1 MKIMATMV
9 PEREYGENFP
19 VALRILPRDIRE
31 HLHTLY
37 LIARMIDDIG
47 DELTGDRTA
56 RLLDVR
62 RELST
67 VWAGTPPTATMRR
80 LADTVEACDLP
91 EQPFQELVEA
101 NLQDQQTHRYPTFED
116 LLAYCRLSAV
126 PIGRLVLGVFG
137 QTSTELEELSDDV
150 CVALQLLEHWQD
162 VGEDCRN
169 GRIYLPQEDMEAFG
183 VTRTELLATTA
194 APALREL
201 MLFEIGR
208 AEEMLDHGRPI
219 VGRLQGWAQV
229 AVAGYL
235 AGGYA
240 TVSALQRSRGDV
252 LARSTEPRRSDIAI
266 NLARLLLRPRTEP
279 A

>member
-1 MKIMATMV
+1 MATMV

-31 HLHTLY
+31 HLHTIY

-56 RLLDVR
+56 RLLEIR
-62 RELST
+62 RDLST
-67 VWAGTPPTATMRR
+67 VWAGTPRTAPMLR
-80 LADTVEACDLP
+80 LADTVEACNLP

-101 NLQDQQTHRYPTFED
+101 NLQDQQTSRYPTFED

-126 PIGRLVLGVFG
+126 PVGRLVLGVFG
-137 QTSTELEELSDDV
+137 QTSAELEQWSDDV

-169 GRIYLPQEDMEAFG
+169 GRIYLPEEDMAAYG
-183 VTRTELLATTA
+183 VTRPDLLAAQA
-194 APALREL
+194 APQLREL

-208 AEEMLDHGRPI
+208 AEELLDRGRPI

-252 LARSTEPRRSDIAI
+252 LSRSTEPRRRDIAI
-266 NLARLLLRPRTEP
+266 NLARLLLRPKSES

>member
-1 MKIMATMV
+1 MMIMTTTV

-19 VALRILPRDIRE
+19 VALWILPRDIRE

-37 LIARMIDDIG
+37 QIARMIDDTG
-47 DELTGDRTA
+47 DQLAGDRTEQ
-56 RLLDVR
+56 LMEIR

-67 VWAGTPPTATMRR
+67 VWNGEPRTAPMLR
-80 LADTVEACDLP
+80 LAATVGACHLT

-101 NLQDQQTHRYPTFED
+101 NLQDQQTSRYPTFED

-126 PIGRLVLGVFG
+126 PVGRMVLRVFG
-137 QTSTELEELSDDV
+137 QTSVELEQLSDDV

-169 GRIYLPQEDMEAFG
+169 GRVYLPQEDMAAFE
-183 VTRTELLATTA
+183 VTRTDLLATSA
-194 APALREL
+194 RPRLREL
-201 MLFEIGR
+201 MLFEIDR
-208 AEEMLDHGRPI
+208 AEELLNRGRPI
-219 VGRLQGWAQV
+219 LGRLQGWGQV

-240 TVSALQRSRGDV
+240 TVAALQRSRGDV
-252 LARSTEPRRSDIAI
+252 LSQSTEPRRSDIAI
-266 NLARLLLRPRTEP
+266 NLARLLLRPRTES